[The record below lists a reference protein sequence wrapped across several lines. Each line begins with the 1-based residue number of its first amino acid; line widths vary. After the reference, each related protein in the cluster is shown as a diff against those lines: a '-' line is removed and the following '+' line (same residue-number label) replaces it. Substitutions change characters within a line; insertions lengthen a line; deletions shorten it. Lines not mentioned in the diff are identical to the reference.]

1 LTFEAWARHVKHM
14 LLATI
19 LTSITTALTIVIH
32 YEALKLVHAW
42 HLRKPGGTRASVITC
57 VFFLFAAHAAE
68 VWLFAGALYI
78 AMEQL
83 HLGTLEG
90 AFDGTWRDYLYFSV
104 VTYASVGYGDIRP
117 TGYLRTISG
126 FAALT
131 GILMM
136 AWSAAYT
143 VFRLQRHWTE

>member
-1 LTFEAWARHVKHM
+1 M
-14 LLATI
+14 LLATVI
-19 LTSITTALTIVIH
+19 TSAITALTILIH
-32 YEALKLVHAW
+32 YEALRLVHAW
-42 HLRKPGGTRASVITC
+42 HVRKPGGERASVVTC
-57 VFFLFAAHAAE
+57 VFFLFGAHTAE
-68 VWLFAGALYI
+68 VWLFALALYI
-78 AMEQL
+78 AKEQL
-83 HLGTLEG
+83 LLGNLEG
-90 AFDGTWRDYLYFSV
+90 AFDGSWRDYLYFSV

-143 VFRLQRHWTE
+143 VFRLQRHWKE